1 MAKPKSR
8 GPRKIDNK
16 LRWWQK
22 TMILLYATLLFV
34 TLVLCGCSSTTPGD
48 EVAHQA
54 NKNIYLDSAVTF
66 GIDGLPIPIPKI
78 TFGVKFNFERL
89 TPEEKVDIDLAKNGK
104 FRKPED
110 RPNPPV
116 IGGPKPTK
124 LEK

>member
-1 MAKPKSR
+1 MSKPK
-8 GPRKIDNK
+8 PHTFRKIDNK
-16 LRWWQK
+16 LRWYQK
-22 TMILLYATLLFV
+22 IMILSYATAIILL
-34 TLVLCGCSSTTPGD
+34 LCSCSSTTPGD

-104 FRKPED
+104 FRKPDE

-116 IGGPKPTK
+116 VGGPKPAK